1 MTPKL
6 PVVSGE
12 DLIRVL
18 RRFGYEVVRQK
29 GSHVRLRNES
39 APERLPVTVPLHKEL
54 AKGTLKNILKDSGIS
69 IDELI
74 SNFWLEFPLLASR

>member
-29 GSHVRLRNES
+29 ESHVRLRNES

-54 AKGTLKNILKDSGIS
+54 AKGTLNNILKDSGIS

-74 SNFWLEFPLLASR
+74 SNF